1 MSGIGDVALT
11 GGEADVTI
19 WTNDHHVARGAWDLV
34 SLSAGNIGRLTS
46 SSRSLLLTLLATL
59 TIAIGSPVLPAFVG
73 KAEAERLIQ
82 VGANRRTMAV
92 SVPVGK
98 SEDVRTDVGFI
109 DIVVGDS
116 EIADVNPLTD
126 HALSILGK
134 KIGTTRVSIY
144 GENKHLIGVFDVEV
158 SYDVSTL
165 QAELT
170 QHFPRAKLRVS
181 AVNGRIMLSGYAP
194 DAIVMDE
201 ALAIARQF
209 GPDMINAVQ
218 VASPQQ
224 VMLEVRFVEASRK
237 AGRDLGLQ
245 WNVNSG
251 NGRYVANIGD
261 IANNTNLP
269 VAAGSINSAGVL
281 SGATPFGFTAARLL
295 GFGLEADVLINAL
308 ETKGLARRLAEP
320 NLVALSGDTANFL
333 AGGEYPIPI
342 VGSFGQIN
350 VDYKRYGVSLAFTP
364 TVLNGGLINLKI
376 VPEVSQLDPA
386 HSVPVSAGTTT
397 ISVPA
402 LTVRRASSTIELK
415 DGQSF
420 VLAGLLQNEL
430 STAQQQLPWIGDV
443 PVLGALFS
451 SKDYQK
457 NETDLV
463 IIVTPRVIHP
473 LRPGDPVKT
482 PLDSTLPAND
492 IDFFL
497 NNQPEVLRTEVRA
510 TEETFGRS
518 GLTGH
523 MIDLPKVELH
533 PPLQPRATFN
543 TFDLSNWGSPQV
555 AAAPRPEPSAP
566 EAPKLE
572 AQIIDLPKTT
582 GSVQPAAPA
591 TEPANGEPQVIDVPL
606 GDSHAAL

>member
-1 MSGIGDVALT
+1 VN
-11 GGEADVTI
+11 I
-19 WTNDHHVARGAWDLV
+19 WTKDHGAAAVRSRHQDRISV
-34 SLSAGNIGRLTS
+34 SDDGRAI
-46 SSRSLLLTLLATL
+46 SRWRSFLLSLLAALM
-59 TIAIGSPVLPAFVG
+59 IVVGSPLLPEFVG
-73 KAEAERLIQ
+73 KAVAEKLIQ
-82 VGANRRTMAV
+82 VGTNRRTTAV
-92 SVPVGK
+92 SVAVGK
-98 SEDVRTDVGFI
+98 SEDVRTDVGFV
-109 DIVVGDS
+109 DVLVGDP

-126 HALSILGK
+126 RAISILGK

-144 GENKHLIGVFDVEV
+144 GEGKRLIGVFDVEV

-165 QAELT
+165 AIELA
-170 QHFPRAKLRVS
+170 HRFPRAKLRVS
-181 AVNGRIMLSGYAP
+181 AVNGRIMLAGYSP

-209 GPDMINAVQ
+209 GPDVINAVE
-218 VASPQQ
+218 VAQPQQ

-245 WNVNSG
+245 WNVNST
-251 NGRYVANIGD
+251 NGRFLTNIGD
-261 IANNTNLP
+261 IGSSSSLP
-269 VAAGSINSAGVL
+269 VPAGTIASAGVL
-281 SGATPFGFTAARLL
+281 SGATPFGFTAAKLL
-295 GFGLEADVLINAL
+295 GFGMEADVMINAL

-320 NLVALSGDTANFL
+320 NLVALSGDTASFL

-342 VGSFGQIN
+342 VGSFGQVS

-364 TVLNGGLINLKI
+364 TVLGGGLINLKI
-376 VPEVSQLDPA
+376 VPEVSELDPS
-386 HSVPVSAGTTT
+386 HSVPVSAGSTT
-397 ISVPA
+397 IAVPA

-430 STAQQQLPWIGDV
+430 STAQQQIPWIGDV

-473 LRPGDPVKT
+473 TRPGDPVKT

-492 IDFFL
+492 VDFFL

-518 GLTGH
+518 GLSGH
-523 MIDLPKVELH
+523 MIDLPKVELRA
-533 PPLQPRATFN
+533 PAPVRAEFNAFDVSTWGLPR
-543 TFDLSNWGSPQV
+543 V
-555 AAAPRPEPSAP
+555 AAAPKRETPQPD
-566 EAPKLE
+566 APKVETQVLDTPKLATPAADPTNGE
-572 AQIIDLPKTT
+572 SQVLDLPK
-582 GSVQPAAPA
+582 
-591 TEPANGEPQVIDVPL
+591 